1 MAVKVLHPSR
11 EGGGRDPVRQGG
23 DRRGVLHRPATA
35 VVTAIHDA
43 GVIHRDLKPDNV
55 LLGPDGRE

>member
-11 EGGGRDPVRQGG
+11 EGGGRDRFAKEATAA
-23 DRRGVLHRPATA
+23 GVLHRPATA

-43 GVIHRDLKPDNV
+43 GVIYRDLSPTTCCSA
-55 LLGPDGRE
+55 PTARE